1 MTDSKRLTG
10 DKTTMGDAAVDGL
23 IAGIGAGV
31 LMAAVLIVA
40 GLLVGDGP
48 GVVLG
53 RFDPGAAA
61 SPVTGGLMHL
71 AVSGVYGA
79 LFGLGR
85 RLMSGWPPLSRL
97 PGWLIGLAY
106 GLLLWAV
113 AQALLPPGTESP
125 LRELPA
131 LHFALAH
138 AAFGLTLGLA
148 LPRK

>member
-1 MTDSKRLTG
+1 MTDNKPLAAK
-10 DKTTMGDAAVDGL
+10 KTTMGDAAVDGL

-31 LMAAVLIVA
+31 VMAAVLVVA
-40 GLLVGDGP
+40 GLLTGDGP

-53 RFDPGAAA
+53 RFDPGTAA

-85 RLMSGWPPLSRL
+85 RLISGWQPVSRL

-106 GLLLWAV
+106 GLGLWAV
-113 AQALLPPGTESP
+113 AQASLLSGAESP
-125 LRELPA
+125 LQEVPA
-131 LHFALAH
+131 LYFALAH
-138 AAFGLTLGLA
+138 AVFGLTLGLA
-148 LPRK
+148 MTRK

>member
-1 MTDSKRLTG
+1 MTDNKPLAAK
-10 DKTTMGDAAVDGL
+10 KTTMGDAAVDGL
-23 IAGIGAGV
+23 IAGIGAGA
-31 LMAAVLIVA
+31 LMAAVLVVA

-85 RLMSGWPPLSRL
+85 RLISGWQPLSRL
-97 PGWLIGLAY
+97 PGWLIGLVY

-113 AQALLPPGTESP
+113 AQASLLSGAESP

-131 LHFALAH
+131 LPFALAH
-138 AAFGLTLGLA
+138 VLYGLA
-148 LPRK
+148 LGLLLRQS

>member
-1 MTDSKRLTG
+1 MADNKPLTAN
-10 DKTTMGDAAVDGL
+10 KATMGDAAVDGL
-23 IAGIGAGV
+23 IAGIGAGAV
-31 LMAAVLIVA
+31 MAAVLVVA
-40 GLLVGDGP
+40 GLLGGDGP

-79 LFGLGR
+79 LFGLGH
-85 RLMSGWPPLSRL
+85 RLISGLPPVSRL

-113 AQALLPPGTESP
+113 AQASLFSSADSP

-138 AAFGLTLGLA
+138 AVFGLTLGLA
-148 LPRK
+148 MPRK

>member
-1 MTDSKRLTG
+1 MTDNKPLAAK
-10 DKTTMGDAAVDGL
+10 KTTMGDAAVDGL

-31 LMAAVLIVA
+31 VMAAVLVVA
-40 GLLVGDGP
+40 GLLTGDGP

-79 LFGLGR
+79 LFGWGR
-85 RLMSGWPPLSRL
+85 KLVSGWQLLNRL

-113 AQALLPPGTESP
+113 AQGSLISGAPSLL
-125 LRELPA
+125 RQLPT
-131 LHFALAH
+131 LTFALAH
-138 AAFGLTLGLA
+138 AVYGVTLGYA
-148 LPRK
+148 TARK